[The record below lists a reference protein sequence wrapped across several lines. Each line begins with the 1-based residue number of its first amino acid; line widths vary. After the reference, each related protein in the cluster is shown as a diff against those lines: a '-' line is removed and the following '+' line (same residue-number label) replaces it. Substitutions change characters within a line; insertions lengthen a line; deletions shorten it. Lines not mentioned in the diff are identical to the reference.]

1 MILALGS
8 SSFHVNALLGT
19 TRLPGTTLFWLQKA
33 KYDYNTDKISE
44 LRPRKHQVLSQFVYF
59 CFGNKLFFSFV
70 ICSCVGLQGHR
81 SVTSVKL
88 SRAVGLPYLKILLIN
103 PSYLL
108 TLALARMIPALGSSS
123 FHVNGPLLSLRRD
136 SPSKIVPDFLCA
148 TL

>member
-8 SSFHVNALLGT
+8 SSFHVNGPLGT

-70 ICSCVGLQGHR
+70 ICSCVGLQVACVASVSVGFGSKERPRNGVFGILPARKMGREPKTERWGYHR
-81 SVTSVKL
+81 PVIL
-88 SRAVGLPYLKILLIN
+88 CSRTAQKRL
-103 PSYLL
+103 
-108 TLALARMIPALGSSS
+108 
-123 FHVNGPLLSLRRD
+123 LRRLAC
-136 SPSKIVPDFLCA
+136 KVTEA
-148 TL
+148 